1 MRFRPAARYS
11 SWSRKVRSEE
21 TFGRGCCS
29 TSGGSPMG
37 VFQWEEMY
45 SVQVASFDRQ
55 HQGLFRATNELNE
68 ALLAGCGK
76 DVAGKI
82 LQRLIDYT
90 ASHFAAEEAAMNMTG
105 YPELEAHQAEH
116 RALVEQVVK
125 FQEDFHAD
133 KPGVAVAL
141 MQFLQKWLCHHI
153 METDKKYGPFLN
165 EKGIH

>member
-1 MRFRPAARYS
+1 
-11 SWSRKVRSEE
+11 
-21 TFGRGCCS
+21 
-29 TSGGSPMG
+29 MG

-55 HQGLFRATNELNE
+55 HRGLFRAANELNE

-90 ASHFAAEEAAMNMTG
+90 ASHFAAEEVAMNMTG
-105 YPELEAHQAEH
+105 YPELGAHQAEH
-116 RALVEQVVK
+116 KALVEQVLK
-125 FQEDFHAD
+125 FQEDFQAG

-153 METDKKYGPFLN
+153 METDMKYGPFLN